1 MKFGYFANQ
10 NNRRLEKS
18 FRQVVEE
25 TRDLARYLD
34 GQDWESIWFT
44 EHHFGHEG
52 YEVCPNPLMMSC
64 DVAAHTDRIRIGQ
77 AANIITFWNPIRVA
91 EDIAMLDHMNNGR
104 TEVAVGRGIYGRD
117 RGCCRA
123 RHIRARGAAAQ
134 QGRRRRQSGPELQD
148 IRGNP
153 GGYPARLVTGILR
166 LPG

>member
-64 DVAAHTDRIRIGQ
+64 DVAAHTDFLRSLSGKEKCEHPRLLFVG
-77 AANIITFWNPIRVA
+77 
-91 EDIAMLDHMNNGR
+91 LDDR
-104 TEVAVGRGIYGRD
+104 TALV
-117 RGCCRA
+117 
-123 RHIRARGAAAQ
+123 GAARSATAMRHLRSTAMRA
-134 QGRRRRQSGPELQD
+134 GALRATPLRREW
-148 IRGNP
+148 
-153 GGYPARLVTGILR
+153 LR
-166 LPG
+166 CR